1 MELLQTAREEKHST
15 IKNIPIDG
23 EFPFLVFESHKNKYT
38 ILLVIINKY
47 KSKNGSFLVKT
58 FAD

>member
-1 MELLQTAREEKHST
+1 MELLQTAREEKHSA

-38 ILLVIINKY
+38 ILIVIIYFEK
-47 KSKNGSFLVKT
+47 VK
-58 FAD
+58 